1 MALTSTLALVAI
13 AVYLVCTAIKCK
25 EIPDSISETAYVV
38 DKPEVFT
45 GVMFTE
51 ACLLVFPL
59 LEHSSENTQW
69 LAFLT
74 IAGLII
80 VALTP
85 KYKTEGNIAHY
96 IGGMLAGIAS
106 QALIAL
112 NEPTILY
119 TWAAFPV
126 LYLISKED
134 YTYWSEL
141 ICLINIFTFIL

>member
-1 MALTSTLALVAI
+1 MTLTSTLALISI
-13 AVYLVCTAIKCK
+13 AGYLICTAIKHK
-25 EIPDSISETAYVV
+25 EIPDSISETAYIV

-51 ACLLVFPL
+51 ACLLMFPL

-74 IAGLII
+74 IAGLIM

-85 KYKTEGNIAHY
+85 KYKTEGGIAHY
-96 IGGMLAGIAS
+96 IGGMITGVAS
-106 QALIAL
+106 QALIAA

-119 TWAAFPV
+119 SWATYPL
-126 LYLISKED
+126 LYFISKED
-134 YTYWSEL
+134 YTYWAEL
-141 ICLINIFTFIL
+141 ICLINIFIFIL